1 MIDQIEP
8 QQVKDWLQQS
18 RDGQSGK
25 AYVLD
30 VREAWEVQTAH
41 LQDPNLTVIH
51 IPMGELSLRLA
62 QLDRNDT
69 IACLCHH
76 GGRSM
81 HVAQFLAHNGFTQL
95 ANIAGGIHA
104 WSSQVDARVPTY

>member
-8 QQVKDWLQQS
+8 QDVKAWIQQAS
-18 RDGQSGK
+18 AAQSGK

-30 VREAWEVQTAH
+30 VREGWEVQTAH
-41 LQDPNLTVIH
+41 LQDPDLTVIH
-51 IPMGELSLRLA
+51 MPMGELSMRLA

-81 HVAQFLAHNGFTQL
+81 QVAAFLVQNGFSHVANV
-95 ANIAGGIHA
+95 AGGIHA
-104 WSSQVDARVPTY
+104 WSAQVDASVPTY